1 MKKSKQNERIKHS
14 INITALVIFLL
25 CLTILLLN
33 VIEPTRGCITNWLW
47 QHNPIPFFVDD
58 QSKMDITFTAV
69 LFSFMSFAISK
80 LISQWRETKKY
91 RQVKKE
97 IKQKHA
103 TQRTNQT
110 TCVALGKYRSQQN
123 SQNINSYNY
132 F

>member
-1 MKKSKQNERIKHS
+1 MKKSKQNEKIKHS

-47 QHNPIPFFVDD
+47 QHNPIPFLVDD

-91 RQVKKE
+91 RQVRKE
-97 IKQKHA
+97 IKQKNKA
-103 TQRTNQT
+103 IRLMSSKELLDQAKLKDREQYENT
-110 TCVALGKYRSQQN
+110 VEE
-123 SQNINSYNY
+123 
-132 F
+132 